1 MDRFAFMP
9 GDDVAP
15 KPNPARGAA
24 LRDGGKGRWFRG
36 GRLRLVLGMFLC
48 VFWLGQFRAG
58 AGGYLIDAWD
68 TEKGLPDNFVTSL
81 VQTPDGYLWIG
92 TYNGLVRFDGSR
104 FVVFKPANTPQLGH
118 ERIIKLFLDAQGAL
132 WINTYDGSLTSFYH
146 GAFTLE
152 WNGKKQ
158 GVSDAWLVASS
169 PQEVIFAFRQGL
181 LLRRPRWG
189 NAQDWRALNPP
200 GNPPGAYYCQDGG
213 GMVWCSTLNGQLW
226 QLRDGAYQLAPTA
239 GLPGREIHWLGTDL
253 AGQLW
258 VATEKGIAVWTGGQ
272 FENRTPA
279 EDADLNVAFFSFTP
293 DGGMLVAGNGRLRKL
308 WGGKWTREF
317 DAWPDLMQEQQL
329 QPTVYPDHDGG
340 VWRVSRGL
348 GVFHITPGGV
358 TQQITVADGLPGD
371 HTTCGLEDRE
381 GDFWVGLGNGGIAR
395 FRKKYFD
402 TVAPPGPPA
411 RPVMS
416 VCEDAAGALWLGA
429 YGGGLNRWEEG
440 CLTNF
445 PMLTPT
451 PGSFVFSVC
460 PEPSGRLWV
469 SAGKEDWFAF
479 EGGQMRP
486 PPVAVHGVKSIFVD
500 REQRVW
506 LGRKDGVACW
516 AEGRLREWNS
526 HNGSIAQPVRALAE
540 DPRGEL
546 WMGCDD
552 GNVYRF
558 NGSAPQAVRLPEFA
572 GQQAVWALLADT
584 DGSLWIGTSDAGL
597 LHYADGQFTRFLAR
611 DGLPDDLI
619 CQILDDGLGNLW
631 LGTHHGI
638 GRVGKAAL
646 RAFAAG
652 QAATIAGTVYD
663 RADGLPT
670 LQCSAMYQPAAWRG
684 HDGRL
689 WFATT
694 KGLVTVQPRDIVLNS
709 RPPPVVVEEFLA
721 DGKLLRP
728 AAGGGGPDLAGPV
741 VISPGKQ
748 NFEFHYTALSLVAAE
763 KINFRYQLEGFDAGW
778 VNAGNRRWVQYS
790 YLKPGNYRFRVRA
803 GNNDG
808 VWNDAGAALDLR
820 VLPFYWETGWFKLS
834 VLLVLIGLIAA
845 FVRHHG
851 RQAFR
856 REVERLEHQR
866 DLEQDRA
873 RIARDIHDHIGS
885 GLTRISLLNE
895 LLLGEPPGQLAYR
908 VGQITGVTC
917 ELMRAMDEIVWAVNP
932 KNDTL
937 ESLMN
942 YVCDYAGEFLRPA
955 GISLRLR
962 VPARLPAW
970 SLTSEVRHN
979 LFLAV
984 KEILN
989 NIVKHAGA
997 SEVLLELKLNDA
1009 TATLEIQDNG
1019 RGLSRETAG
1028 AAPAGGR
1035 SLAGGN
1041 GLDNL
1046 RKRAAAIGGQCRIHS
1061 ERGGGTRI
1069 GLVLPA
1075 PRLNGQ
1081 H

>member
-1 MDRFAFMP
+1 MP
-9 GDDVAP
+9 GTRKKACRIILSRP
-15 KPNPARGAA
+15 WCKR
-24 LRDGGKGRWFRG
+24 R
-36 GRLRLVLGMFLC
+36 
-48 VFWLGQFRAG
+48 
-58 AGGYLIDAWD
+58 
-68 TEKGLPDNFVTSL
+68 T
-81 VQTPDGYLWIG
+81 GYLWIG

-189 NAQDWRALNPP
+189 NAQDWQALNPP

-479 EGGQMRP
+479 EGGRCDRHRSPFTGLKAFLWTGNNASGWGAKTGWRAGRRAGCGNGIRTTDPLRSRCGPWRRTHGANSGWGAMTAMFTVSTAARRKRSGCRNCRP
-486 PPVAVHGVKSIFVD
+486 A
-500 REQRVW
+500 
-506 LGRKDGVACW
+506 
-516 AEGRLREWNS
+516 
-526 HNGSIAQPVRALAE
+526 
-540 DPRGEL
+540 
-546 WMGCDD
+546 
-552 GNVYRF
+552 
-558 NGSAPQAVRLPEFA
+558 
-572 GQQAVWALLADT
+572 
-584 DGSLWIGTSDAGL
+584 
-597 LHYADGQFTRFLAR
+597 
-611 DGLPDDLI
+611 
-619 CQILDDGLGNLW
+619 
-631 LGTHHGI
+631 
-638 GRVGKAAL
+638 GRVG
-646 RAFAAG
+646 
-652 QAATIAGTVYD
+652 
-663 RADGLPT
+663 
-670 LQCSAMYQPAAWRG
+670 
-684 HDGRL
+684 
-689 WFATT
+689 
-694 KGLVTVQPRDIVLNS
+694 
-709 RPPPVVVEEFLA
+709 
-721 DGKLLRP
+721 
-728 AAGGGGPDLAGPV
+728 
-741 VISPGKQ
+741 
-748 NFEFHYTALSLVAAE
+748 
-763 KINFRYQLEGFDAGW
+763 
-778 VNAGNRRWVQYS
+778 
-790 YLKPGNYRFRVRA
+790 
-803 GNNDG
+803 
-808 VWNDAGAALDLR
+808 
-820 VLPFYWETGWFKLS
+820 
-834 VLLVLIGLIAA
+834 
-845 FVRHHG
+845 
-851 RQAFR
+851 
-856 REVERLEHQR
+856 
-866 DLEQDRA
+866 
-873 RIARDIHDHIGS
+873 
-885 GLTRISLLNE
+885 
-895 LLLGEPPGQLAYR
+895 
-908 VGQITGVTC
+908 
-917 ELMRAMDEIVWAVNP
+917 
-932 KNDTL
+932 
-937 ESLMN
+937 
-942 YVCDYAGEFLRPA
+942 
-955 GISLRLR
+955 
-962 VPARLPAW
+962 
-970 SLTSEVRHN
+970 
-979 LFLAV
+979 
-984 KEILN
+984 
-989 NIVKHAGA
+989 
-997 SEVLLELKLNDA
+997 
-1009 TATLEIQDNG
+1009 
-1019 RGLSRETAG
+1019 
-1028 AAPAGGR
+1028 
-1035 SLAGGN
+1035 LAGGY
-1041 GLDNL
+1041 GRVAVDRHLGCGIVAL
-1046 RKRAAAIGGQCRIHS
+1046 CGRPVYALSGPG
-1061 ERGGGTRI
+1061 
-1069 GLVLPA
+1069 
-1075 PRLNGQ
+1075 RLAG
-1081 H
+1081 